1 MQTCFLFGGMVG
13 LLLGLIFKS
22 CPNNKKR
29 DYNDGMKAMYIE
41 MTSRKY
47 GKDAQSII
55 DAVEKEKAS
64 KK

>member
-1 MQTCFLFGGMVG
+1 MPASFWVGGMIG
-13 LLLGLIFKS
+13 FLLGLIFKS

-41 MTSRKY
+41 MTTRKY